1 MKLVAAGFLPPSTS
15 SELRNNLVDH
25 LDHLDISCGR
35 TQWGDDV
42 ETTLSDKALFLGGS
56 IIT

>member
-1 MKLVAAGFLPPSTS
+1 MKLVAGGFLSPSTS

-42 ETTLSDKALFLGGS
+42 ETALSDRALYLGES
-56 IIT
+56 ILT